1 MWPLLLLLVIVPSN
15 SLEQQPA
22 LLLKSTSG
30 DRQQCS
36 SEGVVDTQCRSGLN
50 DAMASARVTAATAS
64 HKCHV

>member
-36 SEGVVDTQCRSGLN
+36 SEGVVDTQCRSCLN
-50 DAMASARVTAATAS
+50 DAMASV
-64 HKCHV
+64 HV

>member
-1 MWPLLLLLVIVPSN
+1 MWPLLLLVLVVPSD

-22 LLLKSTSG
+22 LLLKSTGG

-50 DAMASARVTAATAS
+50 DAMASV
-64 HKCHV
+64 HV